1 MKLKGVILIAAV
13 HFKVDLCWC
22 LKLGETLSPRP
33 TILLPQNLS
42 RLKIFQAKLFS
53 LSDSASSPQ
62 NLGTHQIKTNSH
74 SSKDTIHTYIDCGI
88 NQTGGEHTTREA
100 FKLSTFPNIEIRDA
114 KKTGKSISKARKIP
128 PKNRDILVYSTL
140 LLLFHVKSKLV
151 WLVSFVWKQLILQV
165 I

>member
-1 MKLKGVILIAAV
+1 M
-13 HFKVDLCWC
+13 
-22 LKLGETLSPRP
+22 
-33 TILLPQNLS
+33 LPQNLS

-114 KKTGKSISKARKIP
+114 KKQAKALAKQGKFPQK
-128 PKNRDILVYSTL
+128 
-140 LLLFHVKSKLV
+140 
-151 WLVSFVWKQLILQV
+151 
-165 I
+165 